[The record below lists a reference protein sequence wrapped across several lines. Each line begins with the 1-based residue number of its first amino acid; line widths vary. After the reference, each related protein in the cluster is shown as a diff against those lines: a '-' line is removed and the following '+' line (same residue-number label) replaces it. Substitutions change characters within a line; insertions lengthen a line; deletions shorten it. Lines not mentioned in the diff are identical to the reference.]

1 MTWYKIQR
9 TTIIGNALEVN
20 IHLIVHVLCTKFD
33 VVTIQSKLLV
43 EIQVNKCFLC
53 FAYFDFTRVLQRR
66 ANIFHLHCSFKTAPH
81 ICNVQLMIMT
91 SLAFVYLLVRLQ
103 HGSPKHFNYM
113 QYIFVKICILGVF
126 TSRSLTFG
134 QLCVTQC

>member
-43 EIQVNKCFLC
+43 QIQVNKCFLY
-53 FAYFDFTRVLQRR
+53 FAYFDFTK
-66 ANIFHLHCSFKTAPH
+66 SFNDTPQSKQHKT
-81 ICNVQLMIMT
+81 
-91 SLAFVYLLVRLQ
+91 
-103 HGSPKHFNYM
+103 
-113 QYIFVKICILGVF
+113 
-126 TSRSLTFG
+126 LTFF
-134 QLCVTQC
+134 